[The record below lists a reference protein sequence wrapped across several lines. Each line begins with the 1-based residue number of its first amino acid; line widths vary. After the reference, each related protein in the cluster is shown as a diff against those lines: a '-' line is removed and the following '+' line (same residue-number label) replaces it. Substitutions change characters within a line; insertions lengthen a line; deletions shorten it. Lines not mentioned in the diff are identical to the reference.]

1 MEPKMSADK
10 RKSNPFRSASPQAAI
25 CVHLRASAVAMRRG
39 IAWSGLALLL
49 PLAGLAIPASAL
61 DVPQELA
68 GLPLAHFQ
76 QGAEARAEI
85 ERLHGKAIPIK
96 GGYVAHYGNQPPVA
110 MLYVSEA
117 KDETVARQQVDQMT
131 TRIRASNGPFTHLRE
146 STRFGMTV
154 YSTLGQG
161 QVHYYFRRG
170 AVVVWVAA
178 DATIAQP
185 ALADAVRKVR

>member
-1 MEPKMSADK
+1 MH
-10 RKSNPFRSASPQAAI
+10 RVIRSI
-25 CVHLRASAVAMRRG
+25 
-39 IAWSGLALLL
+39 GLALILL
-49 PLAGLAIPASAL
+49 AAPGIAASAL

-68 GLPLAHFQ
+68 GIPLAHSQ

-85 ERLHGKAIPIK
+85 ERLHGKGIPITD
-96 GGYVAHYGNQPPVA
+96 GYVAHYGTQPPVA
-110 MLYVSEA
+110 MLYVSRA
-117 KDETVARQQVDQMT
+117 RDEQVARQQVEQMT

-170 AVVVWVAA
+170 ASVVWVAA
-178 DATIAQP
+178 DPTIAQQ
-185 ALADAVRKVR
+185 ALADTVKKLR